1 MPRKGERKA
10 RRLVGDP
17 NDPRGL
23 VAFMRRY
30 LEWMLVQNYSE
41 KTVENRETYLTLF
54 IEWCHERGVT
64 RPNEVTKPVLDRYRK
79 WLYYYRKPN
88 GQPLSFRSQYTRLIP
103 IRAYFKWL
111 ARNNFILYNPASEL
125 ELPRLEQRLPRAV
138 LTATEA
144 ETILNL
150 PDTTEAMGLRDRAI
164 LEVFYSTGIRRMEV
178 VNCSIWDVD
187 AERGTLMVRQ
197 GKGHKDRMVPI
208 GERAL
213 AWIEKYRL
221 DARILL
227 AREPDDSTLF
237 LTNLGER
244 FTPSRM
250 TQLVRNYVEQAD
262 LGKHGACHLFRHT
275 AATVLLEAGM
285 DIRYIQA
292 LLGHVKLETT
302 ALYAQVSIREL
313 KRLHTALHPSARLQ
327 PQAAAEGA
335 SEEGE
340 THTAS
345 ELLETLYAESDDED
359 PSG

>member
-1 MPRKGERKA
+1 MPRKGERKP

-23 VAFMRRY
+23 IAFMRRY
-30 LEWMLVQNYSE
+30 LEWMRVQNYSE
-41 KTVENRETYLTLF
+41 RTAENRETYLTLF

-138 LTATEA
+138 LTAAEA

-178 VNCSIWDVD
+178 INCSIWDVD
-187 AERGTLMVRQ
+187 ADRGTLMVRQ

-221 DARILL
+221 DARSLL
-227 AREPDDSTLF
+227 AREPDDGTLF

-244 FTPSRM
+244 FTPNRM
-250 TQLVRNYVEQAD
+250 TQLVRNYVEAAD
-262 LGKHGACHLFRHT
+262 IGKHGACHLFRHT

-302 ALYAQVSIREL
+302 SLNAQVSIREL
-313 KRLHTALHPSARLQ
+313 KRLHSALHPSARLAKA
-327 PQAAAEGA
+327 PTVSGDREALPAATDLLNQLEEEADEEF
-335 SEEGE
+335 EEG
-340 THTAS
+340 
-345 ELLETLYAESDDED
+345 
-359 PSG
+359 